1 MLGHVYRLFF
11 VDYLSAL
18 DKTNSTQVQ
27 KTLPMKKSQKCM
39 FVHCISLSTWDENL
53 GVTKLTLCANFYLYN
68 GMLLLHRW
76 YWMPQSHTW
85 QLLASTFRE
94 LWGLV
99 VVLLWGK
106 IEESEKAGSCQKS
119 SQGQLR
125 LEPLVLCHWAT
136 LLTCNMQHAEVSTW
150 PRQWQR
156 AKTSQNIP
164 PPFKWFLHAWFWILC
179 LYLVWPW
186 NWIPV
191 DVNSSVCNDG

>member
-1 MLGHVYRLFF
+1 
-11 VDYLSAL
+11 
-18 DKTNSTQVQ
+18 
-27 KTLPMKKSQKCM
+27 MKKSQKCM

-53 GVTKLTLCANFYLYN
+53 GVTNLTLCANFYLYN

-106 IEESEKAGSCQKS
+106 NRGKWKGWQLPEVESRTPQAWAASA
-119 SQGQLR
+119 L
-125 LEPLVLCHWAT
+125 PLSHSAHIKLAHDPD
-136 LLTCNMQHAEVSTW
+136 NDRE
-150 PRQWQR
+150 QR
-156 AKTSQNIP
+156 WVQNTP
-164 PPFKWFLHAWFWILC
+164 PPLKWFLHAWFWILC
-179 LYLVWPW
+179 LYLTGKAVTLVWPW

-191 DVNSSVCNDG
+191 EVCKLQCV